1 MLPATSLPAL
11 NTSRPPPDGTPEVR
25 RSVQRDLKLESNDI
39 HRESA
44 SIAAFHRFVR
54 LLVGRGQDDV
64 CFVVAL
70 KGEEEEG
77 RVCSVQFSAAESEA
91 VVEDVERVEDVP
103 SGFLLD
109 LRFVAR
115 IVPTNTGYQIVLDVD
130 GHLIPEAA
138 LDTLLELLCSQISGN
153 DHNAAQKSILNY
165 PHHSRPVP
173 FPQEP
178 DIERHPAL
186 LHGCF
191 ERRVEQFPDRMAI
204 DYLNLDQTRVQYTYR
219 EVNAIAE
226 RIAARIASG
235 DQQNEGPV
243 AIVMGPSPEMYIA
256 YIAVL
261 KAGRPFCPIPVDAP
275 VERQMVILEDLEC
288 RMVITRNHDI
298 GLEIF
303 GGNDQTKAL
312 SDDVQIVNA
321 SDFLDPKLLTEE
333 PEIQHSIR
341 TCLSSAD
348 EDDLAYILYTSGTT
362 GKPKGV
368 QISHLSAA
376 CLVAADSAIVPIA
389 SSPNARPTRW
399 FQFCAPT
406 FDPSIMEIFVTLSGG
421 GTLCCAERQLTLN
434 DIYSV
439 LAQMDVDV
447 MLATPSLA
455 TLLDPLQ
462 LKGLWAMGEALN
474 VKVTETFAALN
485 PAASS
490 DWSPDDGPRGLYNGY
505 GPTEAAMNCS
515 ALLHVLANNRGGIIG
530 SPLPSVSLIVVDEQD
545 PLRPLPY
552 GCAGE
557 LLISGPQ
564 VSSRGYLNR
573 PEETAKAF
581 LPVTPWGRAYRTGD
595 RARVV
600 WDSAGN
606 PSVEFLGRIS
616 SDQVKLSGRR
626 VELGEID
633 AAVLAVPE
641 VREALTVIYKPPGS
655 EGKGSEKP
663 LTAVSLVDGAEWDA
677 VKEKIEAT
685 VQKNLLP
692 FMRPYRLFMMEQ
704 IPRSLAGKLD
714 RRALT
719 TVLHEKINAEQ
730 TMQSSEEVADDEP
743 QDPLPPH
750 LAEVEGKLLD
760 ILSDILQY
768 RPSPTASLVS
778 DAGLDSL
785 RGMQL
790 LSRVRA
796 QYLVEDLSL
805 QDLLSGQS
813 VRRLLLSKDDRLA
826 SAADDKTKAILR
838 DFSHRRLNSASRS
851 AGLPAEDI
859 EKVVPA
865 TAGQS
870 GAIASLMRSSQ
881 GTRKTYI
888 NHSCYHLEPGRVD
901 IDRLIAAIEDVLIAR
916 EAYRT
921 TFVPIDDAIAPFAH
935 CILTPE
941 AAAKHGLCRVVR
953 RCGSHSEEH
962 WLQEAENAIS
972 IVANT
977 LYRIQIVDDHLLI
990 ISLFHG
996 IFDGASLELLMV
1008 DIERQYHGLPKEH
1021 RSDISFAAE
1030 HDLKLQSKK
1039 TDDFW
1044 LQETANFH
1052 AETIPVLIG
1061 SKSQPWTGQE
1071 AETLVVKH
1079 TTSLK
1084 YKDLET
1090 RSREIGASPLAIWQ
1104 TAWAMLLSS
1113 YSERQA
1119 SDVMLG
1125 SVVSNR
1131 FDTESAVCHGPTFTV
1146 LPCRVQVPN
1155 DPDSITSV
1163 DQAVSQVAR
1172 AGTRALGHAYPSLG
1186 LITTPEGKLPYDS
1199 LLAFQHF
1206 QVEESSKSERESL
1219 WNRISWPAMRHDF
1232 GAMLEVWPC
1241 DQAIPRSQWN
1251 TECPMIVKLTFKT
1264 DLFAEVTAERILSQL
1279 SSIVMAVLERPQQ
1292 TARECLGSI
1301 PRALLSV
1308 QNVDAKRVKF
1318 DLGNVPSTNPSDN
1331 HSTASNTDNTL
1342 ACTSRF
1348 VVTSEPPH
1356 RLVPFH
1362 GVGELALNGPRIGEA
1377 REHASSTAGRSVWSE
1392 DLQQHIILT
1401 GDIVRMV
1408 DHGIEM
1414 LGRSDNFVK
1423 VNGIGIHLSRINAAF
1438 SDAHEDP
1445 EDIETLLMTRPG
1457 MENSALVSFAS
1468 VRNESADAP
1477 LIAEDKRAWS
1487 VRESIL
1493 IAARQK
1499 LDDYMVPSFV
1509 VMLNSIPRTAS
1520 NDVDRKALEDVF
1532 TKLDLDRFATSNE
1545 FQLSK
1550 AQPEFKVRT
1559 PTDDR
1564 VIGILS
1570 EITGVDA
1577 ASITDNMSLA
1587 RLGIHSMAAIRLA
1600 WRLKKEAQI
1609 SVAVVDLLT
1618 CSSVG
1623 QLLQIVSS
1631 GAARGARDEE
1641 QRKTAEYLDRIEW
1654 QLFDKF
1660 AEQLNPQAGSSD
1672 FTLHCLRPATTMQ
1685 EALVI
1690 ETLRDNR
1697 SYWSHRMFRL
1707 PPGVD
1712 FDRLRAA
1719 WEAVA
1724 RDNEILRTSFMVA
1737 AEIAPDATS
1746 WLREADLP
1754 TAILQA
1760 IVKSTEIRWTVAEW
1774 SSASQ
1779 SLATVA
1785 NDIAQHARNEC
1796 SPIASSKLTPPWSV
1810 TILQDS
1816 STDEK
1821 TMILH
1826 MHHALHDAAS
1836 MESIF
1841 EDLVKQ
1847 YQDGSQK
1854 SERAQFGEAM
1864 RYGIFATREQTER
1877 AQSKVQELYGPL
1889 VEQFGAITTTKC
1901 PDLTGSRQPQ
1911 QRKILRTTA
1920 SIRPCDDLKLWSALQ
1935 ASVAKYDLKSPAQII
1950 STAFGSVLAEYL
1962 ESKYVVIGETL
1973 DQRIQDTKL
1982 QSVIGP
1988 LIVTVP
1994 IAVRIDLSTADFFSS
2009 LSRETNAAMQDL
2021 YHMQPAALRKTLGIS
2036 SDQPLYPA
2044 LVVFHPRMGD
2054 DETKDDAKNTTS
2066 SKFFDEMEDVV
2077 GLSVEHS
2084 LALNI
2089 FEGEPG
2095 NGYTFELSGDSSVI
2109 SVPQLELLLS
2119 QVKSQLSAM
2128 LSHPNVPII
2137 ELNNTLPRSV
2147 LSVNDAT
2154 YKAMNEIKKLS
2165 RKSQWSGIA
2174 PPTVNPVA
2182 WIEYHARHHP
2192 RWTAVEQI
2200 ADMDDP
2206 YAVRRWTYSF
2216 LLFKVSRIL
2225 EALSKRGIQRG
2236 SIVAVHL
2243 GRTLESFATIIALFR
2258 GGYIYLPLDEE
2269 LPSERTATLA
2279 TDAGAAAFITTQDL
2293 LTELKSD
2300 LGDSSLVGID
2310 VMLLETLL
2318 TNPNPQAD
2326 ATVSLP
2332 KYRSHKHSTDDG
2344 YILFTSGS
2352 TGKPKGVRVTNFN
2365 LCNFIESLGKRILD
2379 HSPQTGRLGGIGK
2392 YLNIASR
2399 SFDPHLTHM
2408 FMAWRFGL
2416 AATIGPRMMMLGNLE
2431 QIINENSITHFGT
2444 VPSVLQ
2450 QAQLTPAR
2458 VPSVV
2463 LVTVGGE
2470 KVSNSVLDTWA
2481 GDSNGPSA
2489 GPLVLNA
2496 YGPTECTIG
2505 CSSNVVD
2512 YDSNARNIGWAHDS
2526 ATAIVF
2532 AQEVFGHIG
2541 KQVIAKRGQIGEL
2554 CIAGNMVSLG
2564 YLSRPEAQAEAFATT
2579 TLLRSEDNGKPLRF
2593 YRTGDLVRMMADG
2606 SMEFLGRSDQQ
2617 AKVNG
2622 QRLELGEVEH
2632 FLQKTAEAMKLKLE
2646 FAAAVIDHPE
2656 LPRPRLFTFIA
2667 AARDTDDPSS
2677 KNILELTTIAGS
2689 RSLSDEL
2696 SEACAKSLPAFM
2708 VPELVWVNHIPHL
2721 KASGK
2726 VDTKTLNL
2734 LIKSMSL
2741 SQLHGDEQEAES
2753 NDTLQ
2758 QSLTKDEETVLLAI
2772 EYTLGSKTKH
2782 PSASRSIYELGI
2794 DSISAIQLSAHLK
2807 QSGFRLSTADVLSHA
2822 TIRHLAQKGRTS
2834 SPADD
2839 HTLLHNAAQ
2848 RIKQFQ
2854 KDYES
2859 EVKSSFGDSGVQVEQ
2874 ILPTMPLQ
2882 GALLARSIA
2891 QLQED
2896 EDESFEKIKYVTQFR
2911 YSLSDSTD
2919 LERFVSAVKKVL
2931 QKEQMLRTCFRQ
2943 ISTGQMA
2950 QIVLSRCLGGP
2961 LVTFVNS
2968 PWATWCQSS
2977 SPDMI
2982 ARQLVEDIG
2991 NLPPVRVHVFDGSS
3005 PEILLSIHHALFD
3018 GDAISQL
3025 RDRIQEQYQ
3034 GAVKNKSRQDAIQQL
3049 LVTFEAVDP
3058 DAAIAFWH
3066 RNLQDVAP
3074 CLVGDHSNASER
3086 QTKNLARSMRRL
3098 SLPLEKLRSAVQNC
3112 SVSLNALFQTVFAV
3126 LLSELLP
3133 ERSDVVFGNV
3143 VSLRPLLA
3151 STIPDIDQVI
3161 APCLN
3166 TLPQRIQLS
3175 EAGQNQ
3181 GSLRSLAQ
3189 SVREI
3194 FSETM
3199 QHAFV
3204 PLDQIL
3210 KWAQSNEALFDAVI
3224 SVNMHNHQVGA
3235 TGDKTS
3241 SQPAF
3246 LTLEETMSATNVPF
3260 AADVNIHSFGS
3271 YLGYV
3276 EVELSSSTQN
3286 VQVSELVGRFEEIC
3300 NIFVERPETQVF
3312 GLLPLLPETV
3322 VAPVSARNDGVHE
3335 PDDTPWSCTEMII
3348 RDVVC
3353 ELLAVPPEKMRKR
3366 TSFYRLGLDS
3376 ILVLRMVK
3384 LLHDRIGVKL
3394 SPLAVL
3400 RARCVAGVADAVEK
3414 RGSIARYPHK
3424 ELQSGRSDD
3433 TGDLLRLAKNLGVYP
3448 AASRCYLATPM
3459 QQGMLSAGLAHFVEA
3474 HNQSKPY
3481 VYRHTFEI
3489 KDRSKFRLEAFHHAW
3504 KQSVEQVEILRTTF
3518 HFTEDDSQ
3526 PWLGIVRPFADVFRE
3541 AQVVQS
3547 MEDAVRTA
3555 ASIDASTCLACCT
3568 LVVPKDLTERITAVF
3583 TMHHAIY
3590 DGVSLS
3596 RLWKI
3601 FTKSYHAFINGS
3613 DASLAPLVP
3622 FSRAAEQIA
3631 AEQAPAVAYWSRQ
3644 LEEYSYAPVM
3654 KNHDKGETIQSTRYR
3669 AVVSLPSGQHEEV
3682 KSRCRDIGS
3691 TVNAALMVAWS
3702 KVLAKAVLKQS
3713 DVVFGQVLDGRLL
3726 ALDVEGQGLNADSV
3740 VGPLLNTVPIR
3751 MLLSSD
3757 CSNQQML
3764 QRAQHLSEDAQQ
3776 HQVASLRVV
3785 QNTWRSTTSCA
3796 VSSELFQSLLVFNS
3810 EGGGKAEDSDNCIW
3824 RPSRLTSGDGQDGFT
3839 EYPLVCNV
3847 SASRTGLDLRVSTA
3861 PSHFDA
3867 LSADRLASNLKTE
3880 LLEQLTSLD
3889 APSVPATLPLQ
3900 KQPSANAQ
3908 LSREESR
3915 STATDESKEENVDLC
3930 TVVLDAFEAVRG
3942 RAKMTDTVDAHTN
3955 LFRAG
3960 LDSIL
3965 AIRLSS
3971 KLSRTAIPLT
3981 VPQIMQSKTVASMV
3995 ARLRT
4000 VQMRKQELQN
4010 TGCRSGPNVDARL
4023 VSDAE
4028 QQEAIRRLGWTESD
4042 VESVLPC
4049 LAGQEHHIE
4058 SWTFAGHRF
4067 FEAPWIFKLK
4077 SDLLV
4082 SQVRRAWDELRR
4094 HHAILRS
4101 SFVAVTKSC
4110 VGGPKAMQVTQ
4121 KAHCVNTRADGTF
4134 SLVESNE
4141 ASTLDALLVQHLQQ
4155 TNDQTSSLLSPPARL
4170 TLLRTADGH
4179 SAMVMRLHH
4188 AMYDAWSI
4196 RGILR
4201 DFDVLLADGELS
4213 GSTDLVEALHAIL
4226 AERKPN
4232 DEQVFWSQT
4241 LKEAQKTILPG
4252 DADETETPGP
4262 LGPQHLVRMPSV
4274 VSAAAIRNL
4283 ERLSQ
4288 SKASAS
4294 LSPALLLAFAQ
4305 TLAEY
4310 TGTTSPT
4317 FGFYHASRSLGPTD
4331 LTNMAV
4337 PTMTLTP
4344 LSVVVGHRAQY
4355 RSTAVAGVESI
4366 QNHLSKLGQFGQ
4378 ASVHDIMRS
4387 IGHAQPFFNAY
4398 INLLYRDTSDLGGD
4412 KSAPS
4417 SRSLATLERLTPSS
4431 NTYFTETRASEQCA
4445 PPVRELDTSYIA
4457 PERLFVDV
4465 VVDREN
4471 GGISLG
4477 LRCDRSLYGVE
4488 QVRTFA
4494 RRFVRNLSRLE
4505 EVLSGV

>member
-1 MLPATSLPAL
+1 MATTLPTTALPAL
-11 NTSRPPPDGTPEVR
+11 NTFRPPPDGTPE
-25 RSVQRDLKLESNDI
+25 Q
-39 HRESA
+39 
-44 SIAAFHRFVR
+44 
-54 LLVGRGQDDV
+54 
-64 CFVVAL
+64 
-70 KGEEEEG
+70 
-77 RVCSVQFSAAESEA
+77 
-91 VVEDVERVEDVP
+91 
-103 SGFLLD
+103 
-109 LRFVAR
+109 FVAR
-115 IVPTNTGYQIVLDVD
+115 IIPTNTGYQIVLDVD

-138 LDTLLELLCSQISGN
+138 LDALLELLCSHISGN
-153 DHNAAQKSILNY
+153 YHNAAQKSILNY
-165 PHHSRPVP
+165 PHHSRPIA

-178 DIERHPAL
+178 NIEQHPAL

-191 ERRVEQFPDRMAI
+191 ERRVEQFPNRTAI
-204 DYLNLDQTRVQYTYR
+204 DFLNADQTRVQYTYR

-226 RIAARIASG
+226 QIAARIVGS
-235 DQQNEGPV
+235 DEQNEGPV

-312 SDDVQIVNA
+312 SENMRIINA
-321 SDFLDPKLLTEE
+321 SDFLNHNLVEGDRAAQNSVHTRPT
-333 PEIQHSIR
+333 P
-341 TCLSSAD
+341 AD

-389 SSPNARPTRW
+389 SSSNVRPTRW

-474 VKVTETFAALN
+474 VKVTETLSALN
-485 PAASS
+485 PDASS
-490 DWSPDDGPRGLYNGY
+490 DWSPSDGPRGLYNGY

-515 ALLHVLANNRGGIIG
+515 ALLHVPANNRGGIIG
-530 SPLPSVSLIVVDEQD
+530 SPLPSVSLIVVDERD

-573 PEETAKAF
+573 PQETAKAF
-581 LPVTPWGRAYRTGD
+581 LQETPWGRAYRTGD

-600 WDSAGN
+600 WDSDGK

-633 AAVLAVPE
+633 AAVLAVQE

-655 EGKGSEKP
+655 EGRGSEKP
-663 LTAVSLVDGAEWDA
+663 VTAVSLVDGADWDA

-692 FMRPYRLFMMEQ
+692 FMRPYRLFWMEQ

-730 TMQSSEEVADDEP
+730 TTQASEETVNEESRDL
-743 QDPLPPH
+743 LPPH
-750 LAEVEGKLLD
+750 LARIEEKLLD
-760 ILSDILQY
+760 ILGDILQY
-768 RPSPTASLVS
+768 RPSPTASLAS

-796 QYLVEDLSL
+796 QRVVEDLSL
-805 QDLLSGQS
+805 QDLLSGKS
-813 VRRLLLSKDDRLA
+813 VRGLLRSKDNQLV
-826 SAADDKTKAILR
+826 SAADDKTKSILR
-838 DFSHRRLNSASRS
+838 DFSNHHLTSASRS
-851 AGLPAEDI
+851 AGLSVGDV

-870 GAIASLMRSSQ
+870 GAIASLMRSSK

-901 IDRLIAAIEDVLIAR
+901 VDRLVAAVEEILIAR

-935 CILTPE
+935 CILTLE
-941 AAAKHGLCRVVR
+941 AARKHGLCRVFR
-953 RCGSHSEEH
+953 RCGSHPEEH

-972 IVANT
+972 IAANT
-977 LYRIQIVDDHLLI
+977 LYHVQIVNDNLLI

-1008 DIERQYHGLPKEH
+1008 DIEREYHGLPKEH

-1030 HDLKLQSKK
+1030 LDLRLQSKK

-1052 AETIPVLIG
+1052 AETIPVLSG
-1061 SKSQPWTGQE
+1061 HQSQLSTETE

-1079 TTSLK
+1079 TTPLK
-1084 YKDLET
+1084 YKDLEI

-1113 YSERQA
+1113 YSDRQA

-1125 SVVSNR
+1125 SVMSNR
-1131 FDTESAVCHGPTFTV
+1131 FDTESAVCHGPTFAV

-1155 DPDSITSV
+1155 DPASTTSV
-1163 DQAVSQVAR
+1163 GQIVSEVAR

-1186 LITTPEGKLPYDS
+1186 LITTAEGKLPYDS

-1206 QVEESSKSERESL
+1206 QLDEVSISEHRSL

-1241 DQAIPRSQWN
+1241 DQAIPRSRWN
-1251 TECPMIVKLTFKT
+1251 VDCPMIVKLTFKT
-1264 DLFAEVTAERILSQL
+1264 DLFAKVTAQRILAQL
-1279 SSIVMAVLERPQQ
+1279 SSIVMSILERPRQ

-1308 QNVDAKRVKF
+1308 QEIDAKRVKF
-1318 DLGNVPSTNPSDN
+1318 DLGHTLSTNPSDD
-1331 HSTASNTDNTL
+1331 HITAANIDKTL
-1342 ACTSRF
+1342 ASTSRF

-1362 GVGELALNGPRIGEA
+1362 GVGELALSGPQIGEA
-1377 REHASSTAGRSVWSE
+1377 HEDVCSTASNSVWSE
-1392 DLQQHIILT
+1392 DLQQHIIPT

-1408 DHGIEM
+1408 DRGIEM
-1414 LGRSDNFVK
+1414 LGRSDDFVK

-1438 SDAHEDP
+1438 PDAHDDLEH
-1445 EDIETLLMTRPG
+1445 IETLLVSRPG
-1457 MENSALVSFAS
+1457 MANSALVSFAS
-1468 VRNESADAP
+1468 IRNESAHAP

-1487 VRESIL
+1487 VRDAIL
-1493 IAARQK
+1493 TAARQNWE
-1499 LDDYMVPSFV
+1499 DYMVPSYV
-1509 VMLNSIPRTAS
+1509 VMLNSMPRMTS
-1520 NDVDRKALEDVF
+1520 DEIDRKALQDVF
-1532 TKLDLDRFATSNE
+1532 ATLDPERFATSIE
-1545 FQLSK
+1545 SHSSR
-1550 AQPEFKVRT
+1550 ADPEINGRT
-1559 PTDDR
+1559 PVDDK
-1564 VIGILS
+1564 VISILS
-1570 EITGVDA
+1570 EVASVDA
-1577 ASITDNMSLA
+1577 ASITDNISLA

-1609 SVAVVDLLT
+1609 GVAVVDLLT

-1631 GAARGARDEE
+1631 GAARGTRDKE
-1641 QRKTAEYLDRIEW
+1641 QRQTAEYLDRIER

-1660 AEQLNPQAGSSD
+1660 AGQVTSQAALSES
-1672 FTLHCLRPATTMQ
+1672 TLQCLRPATTMQ

-1707 PPGVD
+1707 PPELDVG
-1712 FDRLRAA
+1712 RLHAA
-1719 WEAVA
+1719 WNAVA
-1724 RDNEILRTSFMVA
+1724 RDNEILRTSFLIA

-1746 WLREADLP
+1746 WLRDADLP

-1760 IVKSTEIRWTVAEW
+1760 IVKSTEISWTVAKW
-1774 SSASQ
+1774 TSASQ

-1821 TMILH
+1821 TMMLH
-1826 MHHALHDAAS
+1826 VHHALHDAAS

-1841 EDLVKQ
+1841 EDLVKL
-1847 YQDGSQK
+1847 YQNSSEK

-1864 RYGIFATREQTER
+1864 RCGIFATREQTER
-1877 AQSKVQELYGPL
+1877 AQVKVRELYGPL
-1889 VEQFGAITTTKC
+1889 VEQFGAVTTTKC

-1920 SIRPCDDLKLWSALQ
+1920 SISHCDDIKLWSALQ
-1935 ASVAKYDLKSPAQII
+1935 ASVTKYELKSPAQII

-1973 DQRIQDTKL
+1973 DQRIQDTRL

-1988 LIVTVP
+1988 LIITVP
-1994 IAVRIDLSTADFFSS
+1994 IAVRIDLSTAKLFSS
-2009 LSRETNAAMQDL
+2009 MSRETNAAMQDL

-2054 DETKDDAKNTTS
+2054 DEIEDNAEKTTS
-2066 SKFFDEMEDVV
+2066 SKFFDEMEDPV

-2089 FEGEPG
+2089 FESEPG
-2095 NGYTFELSGDSSVI
+2095 GGYTFELSGDSSVI

-2147 LSVNDAT
+2147 LSVTDAT
-2154 YKAMNEIKKLS
+2154 YKAMNEIQKHS

-2200 ADMDDP
+2200 ADIDDP

-2225 EALSKRGIQRG
+2225 EALSKRGIRRG

-2269 LPSERTATLA
+2269 LPSERTMTLA
-2279 TDAGAAAFITTQDL
+2279 TDARAAAVITTQNL
-2293 LTELKSD
+2293 LTELESD
-2300 LGDSSLVGID
+2300 LGDTSLIGID
-2310 VMLLETLL
+2310 VVLLESLL

-2431 QIINENSITHFGT
+2431 QIIQENAITHFGT
-2444 VPSVLQ
+2444 VSSVLQ
-2450 QAQLTPAR
+2450 QAQLTPER

-2481 GDSNGPSA
+2481 GDSKGPFA
-2489 GPLVLNA
+2489 GPLMLNA

-2512 YDSNARNIGWAHDS
+2512 RNSNARNIGRVHDS

-2532 AQEVFGHIG
+2532 AQETSRHGG

-2564 YLSRPEAQAEAFATT
+2564 YLSRPEAQAAAFATT
-2579 TLLRSEDNGKPLRF
+2579 KLLRSEDNDKPIHF
-2593 YRTGDLVRMMADG
+2593 YKTGDLVRMMADG

-2632 FLQKTAEAMKLKLE
+2632 FLQKTAEAMELKLE
-2646 FAAAVIDHPE
+2646 FAAAVVDHPE
-2656 LPRPRLFTFIA
+2656 LPRPRLFAFIA
-2667 AARDTDDPSS
+2667 AVREADDPSS
-2677 KNILELTTIAGS
+2677 KNILELRTIVGTQ
-2689 RSLSDEL
+2689 SLSDEL
-2696 SEACAKSLPAFM
+2696 SEACAKSLPGFM
-2708 VPELVWVNHIPHL
+2708 VPELVWVNYIPHL

-2726 VDTKTLNL
+2726 VDTKRLNL

-2741 SQLHGDEQEAES
+2741 SQLHGDEQEAEW
-2753 NDTLQ
+2753 NDNLQ
-2758 QSLTKDEETVLLAI
+2758 QSLTKDEQTVLLAI
-2772 EYTLGSKTKH
+2772 EYTLGSKVKN
-2782 PSASRSIYELGI
+2782 PGASRSIYELGI
-2794 DSISAIQLSAHLK
+2794 DSISAIQLAAHLK

-2822 TIRHLAQKGRTS
+2822 TVRHLAQKGRTS

-2839 HTLLHNAAQ
+2839 HALLHNAAQ

-2854 KDYES
+2854 KNHES
-2859 EVKSSFGDSGVQVEQ
+2859 EVKSCSDDSGVQVEQ

-2882 GALLARSIA
+2882 DALLARSIA
-2891 QLQED
+2891 QLQQD
-2896 EDESFEKIKYVTQFR
+2896 DDQSFEKIKYVTQLR
-2911 YSLSDSTD
+2911 YSLSDSVD

-2931 QKEQMLRTCFRQ
+2931 QEEQMLRTCFRQ
-2943 ISTGQMA
+2943 ISTGQMV
-2950 QIVLSRCLGGP
+2950 QIVLSRCLGGS
-2961 LVTFVNS
+2961 LITFVNS

-3025 RDRIQEQYQ
+3025 RDRIQERYQ
-3034 GAVKNKSRQDAIQQL
+3034 GATETTSRQNAIEQL
-3049 LVTFEAVDP
+3049 LVQF
-3058 DAAIAFWH
+3058 DALDTSAAKAFWH
-3066 RNLQDVAP
+3066 GTLQNVTP
-3074 CLVGDHSNASER
+3074 CLIGDHSETVER
-3086 QTKNLARSMRRL
+3086 QAKNPARSMRRL
-3098 SLPLEKLRSAVQNC
+3098 SLPLEKLESAAQNC
-3112 SVSLNALFQTVFAV
+3112 IISLNALFQTVFAV

-3133 ERSDVVFGNV
+3133 HRSDVVFGNV

-3151 STIPDIDQVI
+3151 STTPDIDQVI

-3166 TLPQRIQLS
+3166 TLPQRVELS
-3175 EAGQNQ
+3175 KAGRNR

-3204 PLDQIL
+3204 PLDKIL

-3224 SVNMHNHQVGA
+3224 SVNIHSHPMGA
-3235 TGDKTS
+3235 TGDEPS

-3260 AADVNIHSFGS
+3260 AADINIHRSSS
-3271 YLGYV
+3271 YPGYV
-3276 EVELSSSTQN
+3276 EVELSSSTQS

-3300 NIFVERPETQVF
+3300 STFVEQPETQVF
-3312 GLLPLLPETV
+3312 SLLPLLPKAV
-3322 VAPVSARNDGVHE
+3322 VAPLFARNDDVHE
-3335 PDDTPWSCTEMII
+3335 QDGTPWSSTEINI

-3353 ELLAVPPEKMRKR
+3353 ELLAVSPEKLKKR

-3400 RARCVAGVADAVEK
+3400 RARCVAGVAELVQK
-3414 RGSIARYPHK
+3414 RGSIAKSPLQ
-3424 ELQSGRSDD
+3424 ELQSGQSDH
-3433 TGDLLRLAKNLGVYP
+3433 TGDLLRLAKNFGVDT
-3448 AASRCYLATPM
+3448 AAGYCYLATPM
-3459 QQGMLSAGLAHFVEA
+3459 QQGMLSAGLAHVEEA
-3474 HNQSKPY
+3474 DSQSKPY

-3489 KDRSKFRLEAFHHAW
+3489 KDRSTFSLEAFRHAW
-3504 KQSVEQVEILRTTF
+3504 KQSVERVEILRTTF
-3518 HFTEDDSQ
+3518 QFTDDDSQ
-3526 PWLGIVRPFADVFRE
+3526 PWLGIVRPFAHVFRE
-3541 AQVVQS
+3541 AEIV
-3547 MEDAVRTA
+3547 ECAKDAVGTA
-3555 ASIDASTCLACCT
+3555 ASIDVTTCLACCT

-3590 DGVSLS
+3590 DGASLS
-3596 RLWKI
+3596 RLWEI
-3601 FTKSYHAFINGS
+3601 FTKSYYAFVNGS
-3613 DASLAPLVP
+3613 DALLAPLVP

-3631 AEQAPAVAYWSRQ
+3631 AEQAPAVDCWSEQ
-3644 LEEYSYAPVM
+3644 LEGYSYAPVM
-3654 KNHDKGETIQSTRYR
+3654 KNHDEGENIQSARYR
-3669 AVVSLPSGQHEEV
+3669 AVVSLSSGQHEEV
-3682 KSRCRDIGS
+3682 KSRCRDLGS
-3691 TVNAALMVAWS
+3691 TVHAALMVAWS
-3702 KVLAKAVLKQS
+3702 KVLGKDVLKQS

-3740 VGPLLNTVPIR
+3740 VGPLLNTVAVR
-3751 MLLSSD
+3751 MVLSSD

-3764 QRAQHLSEDAQQ
+3764 QRAQRLSEDAQQ

-3785 QNTWRSTTSCA
+3785 QNKWRSTTPCA
-3796 VSSELFQSLLVFNS
+3796 VSSDLFQSLLVFNADD
-3810 EGGGKAEDSDNCIW
+3810 GGMAEDSGNSIW
-3824 RPSRLTSGDGQDGFT
+3824 RPSRLSSGDAQDGFT

-3847 SASRTGLDLRVSTA
+3847 SASRNGLDLRVSTA
-3861 PSHFDA
+3861 PSHFDV
-3867 LSADRLASNLKTE
+3867 LSADRLALHLKTE

-3889 APSVPATLPLQ
+3889 APSVPSTLPLQ
-3900 KQPSANAQ
+3900 KQTSRNTES
-3908 LSREESR
+3908 SREESR
-3915 STATDESKEENVDLC
+3915 NAAADESKEGDVDLC
-3930 TVVLDAFEAVRG
+3930 TVVLDTFEAVRG
-3942 RAKMTDTVDAHTN
+3942 RTRMTEALDAHTN

-3971 KLSRTAIPLT
+3971 KLNRTAIPLT
-3981 VPQIMQSKTVASMV
+3981 VAQIMQGKTVASMV

-4000 VQMRKQELQN
+4000 VQMRKQELQI
-4010 TGCRSGPNVDARL
+4010 TGGRSGPNVDVRL

-4067 FEAPWIFKLK
+4067 FEAPWIFKLQ

-4121 KAHCVNTRADGTF
+4121 KTHCVNTRADGTF

-4141 ASTLDALLVQHLQQ
+4141 ARTLDALLVQHLQQ
-4155 TNDQTSSLLSPPARL
+4155 TNDQPSSLLSPPARL

-4179 SAMVMRLHH
+4179 SAIVMRLHH

-4213 GSTDLVEALHAIL
+4213 GSIDLVKALHAIL

-4232 DEQVFWSQT
+4232 DEQVFWSRT
-4241 LKEAQKTILPG
+4241 LQEAQKTILPG
-4252 DADETETPGP
+4252 GADETETRGP

-4274 VSAAAIRNL
+4274 VSAAAVRSL

-4317 FGFYHASRSLGPTD
+4317 FGFYDASRSLGPTD

-4344 LSVVVGHRAQY
+4344 LSVAVGHRAQN
-4355 RSTAVAGVESI
+4355 RSMAVAGIESI
-4366 QNHLSKLGQFGQ
+4366 QNYLSKLGQFGQ
-4378 ASVHDIMRS
+4378 ASVHDVMRS
-4387 IGHAQPFFNAY
+4387 TGHTQPFFNAY
-4398 INLLYRDTSDLGGD
+4398 INLLYRDTSDLGGEQ
-4412 KSAPS
+4412 SAPPT
-4417 SRSLATLERLTPSS
+4417 RSMAILERLTPSS

-4445 PPVRELDTSYIA
+4445 PPVCELDTSYIA

-4465 VVDREN
+4465 VVDRED

-4477 LRCDRSLYGVE
+4477 LRCDRSLYGIE